1 MGIILWGCLGSDIAQ
16 EMRAEVCV
24 TLSYFTTPLAEGV
37 GAWKYLMDLVI
48 WLEDGCP
55 TDVCCEVPEG
65 AFDSDTEEKVV
76 DIFIFS
82 TRSLLRF
89 VKIVEDVEIGTI
101 VMVLHTLKDPPVGHI
116 VVLGPHNFQ
125 LCTC

>member
-1 MGIILWGCLGSDIAQ
+1 MEIPDGFGN
-16 EMRAEVCV
+16 
-24 TLSYFTTPLAEGV
+24 LAGGRLPHRRV
-37 GAWKYLMDLVI
+37 LRGAR
-48 WLEDGCP
+48 
-55 TDVCCEVPEG
+55 G
-65 AFDSDTEEKVV
+65 ALDSDTEEKVV
-76 DIFIFS
+76 DIFIFG

-89 VKIVEDVEIGTI
+89 VKLVEDVEIGTI